1 MYLYLSS
8 SSTKWLTPARFVF
21 LIFFFVSFFF
31 FSLREEDVSYDRH
44 LAQKRLWPCLEG
56 GDICWKKKKKKG
68 NNFITF
74 HFLFSLKKKEEELV
88 RAAMFIQ
95 TFARCL
101 LLRASLLQLLLLTG
115 RHRTDGLSLS
125 LSLKSFRSFNQINSR
140 KLIRSNDC
148 GGIWWKL
155 FHKFQKGRAR

>member
-1 MYLYLSS
+1 M
-8 SSTKWLTPARFVF
+8 
-21 LIFFFVSFFF
+21 
-31 FSLREEDVSYDRH
+31 SYDRH

-56 GDICWKKKKKKG
+56 GDICWKKKKKG

-74 HFLFSLKKKEEELV
+74 HFLFFFEEKEEELV

-125 LSLKSFRSFNQINSR
+125 LAQIVP
-140 KLIRSNDC
+140 IV
-148 GGIWWKL
+148 
-155 FHKFQKGRAR
+155 